1 MTRFF
6 QILQMI
12 LACIFIILT
21 LGLVS
26 VEIEWTDGTS
36 FRYRGWQIKRK

>member
-1 MTRFF
+1 MARFS
-6 QILQMI
+6 QILQMM
-12 LACIFIILT
+12 LAVVFIILT
-21 LGLVS
+21 LGFVS